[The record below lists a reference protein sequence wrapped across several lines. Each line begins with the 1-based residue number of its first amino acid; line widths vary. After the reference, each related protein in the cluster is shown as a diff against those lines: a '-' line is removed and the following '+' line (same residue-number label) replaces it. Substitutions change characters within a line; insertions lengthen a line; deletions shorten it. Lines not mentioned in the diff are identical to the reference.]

1 MADIDTESRA
11 REMMANRSQ
20 GPGMGGMVV
29 KMIAMVAIVG
39 VTIAAV
45 FAFTQDD
52 KKKGNEPVKTTSP
65 GKGEAKKDAASG
77 DGKKGETPADKPLV
91 EYATAK
97 IAGKEFKLE
106 VSMTNEK
113 RFHGLSGRTE
123 IPGDGGMLF
132 VFTDSGVGVQNFVM
146 RDCPIGIDIIYLDS
160 AARVTAF
167 YKMKAEPPRN
177 EAEKNNSP
185 PLDRAGKPH
194 PEAAAWMW
202 TNDAYE
208 ARLKKYSSKFASQY
222 VIELKGDTLD
232 TLKIKEGDKVELV
245 GTTWDALKKQAQ

>member
-1 MADIDTESRA
+1 MADVDTESKA
-11 REMMANRSQ
+11 REMMADRYQRS
-20 GPGMGGMVV
+20 GSNGAMGR
-29 KMIAMVAIVG
+29 ILAILAIVG

-45 FAFTQDD
+45 FAFNQDD
-52 KKKGNEPVKTTSP
+52 RKKKTDDAPKPTSP
-65 GKGEAKKDAASG
+65 THTDTSKKAPDKSDPAK
-77 DGKKGETPADKPLV
+77 PKPLV
-91 EYATAK
+91 EFATAK

-106 VSMTNEK
+106 LSMSTEK
-113 RFHGLSGRTE
+113 RFRGLSGRTE
-123 IPGDGGMLF
+123 IPTDGGMLF
-132 VFTDSGVGVQNFVM
+132 VFPDTGVNVQNFVM
-146 RDCPIGIDIIYLDS
+146 RDCPVPIDIIYLDS

-167 YKMKAEPPRN
+167 HKMKAETPRSD
-177 EAEKNNSP
+177 AEKTNTP

-194 PEAAAWMW
+194 PEAPQWMW

-208 ARLKKYSSKFASQY
+208 SRLKKYTSKFASQY

>member
-1 MADIDTESRA
+1 MADIDTESKA
-11 REMMANRSQ
+11 REMMANRYERSDSR
-20 GPGMGGMVV
+20 GALGRILAVL
-29 KMIAMVAIVG
+29 AILG
-39 VTIAAV
+39 VTLAAV

-52 KKKGNEPVKTTSP
+52 HKKKTDDAPKTTKP
-65 GKGEAKKDAASG
+65 AKTDAT
-77 DGKKGETPADKPLV
+77 KKEPEKTEPAKPKPLV

-106 VSMTNEK
+106 LALSNEK
-113 RFHGLSGRTE
+113 RFRGLSGRTE
-123 IPGDGGMLF
+123 IPADGGMLF
-132 VFTDSGVGVQNFVM
+132 VFPDTGVGIQNFVM
-146 RDCPIGIDIIYLDS
+146 RDCPVAIDILYLDS

-167 YKMKAEPPRN
+167 YKMKAETPRTD
-177 EAEKNNSP
+177 AEKANNP

-194 PEAAAWMW
+194 PEAPQWMW
-202 TNDAYE
+202 TNDTYE
-208 ARLKKYSSKFASQY
+208 NRLKKYSSKFASQY

>member
-1 MADIDTESRA
+1 MADIDTESKA
-11 REMMANRSQ
+11 REMMSNRYERS
-20 GPGMGGMVV
+20 GSSGAVGR
-29 KMIAMVAIVG
+29 ILAILAIVG

-52 KKKGNEPVKTTSP
+52 HKKTGDESP
-65 GKGEAKKDAASG
+65 KPS
-77 DGKKGETPADKPLV
+77 TPAKSDAGSKEPPKSEPAKDKPLV
-91 EYATAK
+91 EYATVK
-97 IAGKEFKLE
+97 IAGKEYKLE
-106 VSMTNEK
+106 LSMSNEK
-113 RFHGLSGRTE
+113 RFRGLSGRTE
-123 IPGDGGMLF
+123 IPAEGGMLF
-132 VFTDSGVGVQNFVM
+132 VFPDTGVAVQNFVM
-146 RDCPIGIDIIYLDS
+146 RDCPVGIDIIYLDS

-167 YKMKAEPPRN
+167 YKMKAEAPRTDR
-177 EAEKNNSP
+177 EKTNSA

-194 PEAAAWMW
+194 PEAPQWMW

-208 ARLKKYSSKFASQY
+208 NRLKKYSSKFSSQY